1 MYILL
6 VNFIW
11 FGLVPAVTWV
21 GLKKTGQSQ
30 SWHILDTG
38 KLKPWNEQFLIKNY
52 FYMTLH
58 SKYNVQFSSK
68 YDELMGKGKGFNFAL
83 LNEQYSR
90 SEGGMGT
97 KSFF

>member
-68 YDELMGKGKGFNFAL
+68 YDELMRKGKGFNFAL